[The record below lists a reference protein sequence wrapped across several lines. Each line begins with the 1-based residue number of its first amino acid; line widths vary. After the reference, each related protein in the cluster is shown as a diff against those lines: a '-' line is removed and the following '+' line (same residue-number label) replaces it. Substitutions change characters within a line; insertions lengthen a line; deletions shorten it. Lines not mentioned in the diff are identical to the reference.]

1 MNLNEMWDKSPESYQ
16 DLSQDNSRAK
26 LKQLRSTRLT
36 LQQIKQLRKLNDIR
50 GYENKEKIDFIQK
63 MYSPPAQ
70 PG

>member
-63 MYSPPAQ
+63 MYGQTAQ